1 MTPTTHLAALGLA
14 AAALLPLPA
23 LAGPGHDHGHGHDT
37 PATAGPALPRF
48 AASSESFEL
57 VGVLDGR
64 QLTLYLDRA
73 ADNAPVIGAQI
84 ELEIGGAPHKAT
96 VQDEVYALTLPAA
109 PQPGVLPVTATITA
123 GAEMDLLA
131 AELEIPEATPAGAAA
146 HGHDHGALEIAA
158 GVAGAVAALAALG
171 FAGRR
176 VVAGR
181 RARTGAAA

>member
-1 MTPTTHLAALGLA
+1 M
-14 AAALLPLPA
+14 
-23 LAGPGHDHGHGHDT
+23 
-37 PATAGPALPRF
+37 
-48 AASSESFEL
+48 
-57 VGVLDGR
+57 GVLDGR

-84 ELEIGGAPHKAT
+84 ELEIGGAPHKLEIGGAPHKAT

-109 PQPGVLPVTATITA
+109 PQPGVLPVTATVTA

-131 AELEIPEATPAGAAA
+131 AELEIPEA
-146 HGHDHGALEIAA
+146 
-158 GVAGAVAALAALG
+158 VAALAALV

-176 VVAGR
+176 VAAGR